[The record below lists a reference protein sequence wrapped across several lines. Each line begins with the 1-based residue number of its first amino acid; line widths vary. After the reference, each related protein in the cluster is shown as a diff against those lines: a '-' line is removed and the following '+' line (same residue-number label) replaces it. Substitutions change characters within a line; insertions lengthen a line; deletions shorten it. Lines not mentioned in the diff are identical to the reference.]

1 MADQSEREAGETA
14 RGASGNQLMTNKQHT
29 NSNLEADLRTL
40 SEQILAMGHLV
51 EAHVGAAVRSLV
63 RQDVKL
69 AKRLVEADRAVNQM
83 ELAVDE
89 QCIRV
94 LALYQPEASDLRF
107 VASAIKMVT
116 DLERIGDLA
125 VDMTECVRSGA
136 EQSAVAAEAAM
147 IPALAEQAQK
157 MLRDVL
163 DAFVRRDAIKAE
175 RIIADRAQFAE
186 PVERLCAEVTSE
198 MESAPKA
205 IEQGVGLLFF
215 AKRIKRVADHVANI
229 AEMVVYEVSGR
240 DVRHASSL

>member
-1 MADQSEREAGETA
+1 
-14 RGASGNQLMTNKQHT
+14 MTNTPHT
-29 NSNLEADLRTL
+29 NASLEADLRAV

-51 EAHVGAAVRSLV
+51 ESHVAAAVRSLIQ
-63 RQDVKL
+63 RDVAL

-83 ELAVDE
+83 ELAVDD

-125 VDMTECVRSGA
+125 IDMTECVRSDV
-136 EQSAVAAEAAM
+136 EQSSVSAEAA
-147 IPALAEQAQK
+147 IPALAEEAQR

-163 DAFVRRDAIKAE
+163 DAFIKRDAAKAE
-175 RIIADRAQFAE
+175 QIIAADANFAE
-186 PVERLCAEVTSE
+186 PVQRLCAEVTSE
-198 MESAPKA
+198 MASAPN
-205 IEQGVGLLFF
+205 EVERGVGLLFF
-215 AKRIKRVADHVANI
+215 AKRLKRVADHVANI

-240 DVRHASSL
+240 DVRHANSL